1 MTTTSKYRNALPQLD
16 SFLMT
21 DGGIET
27 DLIFNHGWDLPAF
40 ASFPLL
46 ASAEGRSAFDAYA
59 ADYLDIARKNKIGLL
74 LETFTW
80 RANPDWAA
88 SLGYTLEQ
96 TDQFNR
102 DAVSYLEE
110 LRAGAASDLPHLVIS
125 GCIGPWHDGYV
136 AGSMTAAEAQTYHS
150 RQINVF
156 AETGADLV
164 SALTMTSVEEAIGV
178 VGAAVNAAMPV
189 VISFTVETDGRL
201 PSGQPLGEAIAQVDA
216 QTDGAATYFMINC
229 AHPTHFTRTLEEGG
243 DWSAR
248 IRGLRTNA
256 SKMSHAELDE
266 SETLDIGDPVALGT
280 DHQRL
285 KELLPDLAV
294 LGGCCGTDSRH
305 IREVVGAWRAA

>member
-1 MTTTSKYRNALPQLD
+1 MAAKYRNNLPQLET
-16 SFLMT
+16 FLMT

-27 DLIFNHGWDLPAF
+27 DLIFNRGWDLPAF

-46 ASAEGRSAFDAYA
+46 ASEAGRAALDAYT
-59 ADYLDIARKNKIGLL
+59 ADYLDIARTNGIGLL

-80 RANPDWAA
+80 RANPDWATSIGY
-88 SLGYTLEQ
+88 SLEEM
-96 TDQFNR
+96 DQFNR
-102 DAVSYLEE
+102 DSVSFLEE
-110 LRAGAASDLPHLVIS
+110 LRAGSASDLPHLVIS

-136 AGSMTAAEAQTYHS
+136 AGSVTPAEAQAYHS

-164 SALTMTSVEEAIGV
+164 SAITMTNVEEALGV
-178 VGAAVNAAMPV
+178 VGAAVAAEMPV

-201 PSGQPLGEAIAQVDA
+201 PSGQPLGEAITQVDT
-216 QTDGAATYFMINC
+216 QTDGAPAYFMINC
-229 AHPTHFTRTLEEGG
+229 AHPTHFAGTLEEGG
-243 DWSAR
+243 EWTSR

-266 SETLDIGDPVALGT
+266 AETLDIGDPVELGT
-280 DHQRL
+280 DHLRL
-285 KELLPDLAV
+285 QALLPDLAI

-305 IREVVGAWRAA
+305 IREVVSAWRAA